1 MKIGGSAPRPRE
13 HKYLML
19 NPGQLAP
26 HPENVRQRYIE
37 SEVEEMAVSIRARGG
52 VIQALEVVPSGKP
65 GTWWVVAGNKRLLAA
80 RRLGKDAPPLKCEP
94 VEADRAQQL
103 LDMAIENFVRSDP
116 NPVDEAA
123 HYQRMIGTGLTV
135 RDISKRTGIAEF
147 RIRQRLLIARLDPP
161 IQELMAARKL
171 PHGPPVC
178 DALLTITDSRARV
191 KLAARLAKNPNTNTK
206 TIVSACRRLLEAGA
220 EGERL
225 ETPSTDLGLPGGA
238 PKAPATWGQVRATA
252 RAVCGTCDLRQS
264 RLTAAGNPAWSLI
277 VHAAEEECAGCA
289 VGHIRM
295 VCNNCPLP
303 AFLRRLSGKEAPG
316 K

>member
-1 MKIGGSAPRPRE
+1 MSASRSRPLE
-13 HKYLML
+13 HRYLL
-19 NPGQLAP
+19 LRPGKLEP

-37 SEVEEMAVSIRARGG
+37 SEVEEMAASIRARGG
-52 VIQALEVVPSGKP
+52 VIQALEIVPSGKP

-80 RRLGKDAPPLKCEP
+80 QRLGKDCPPLKCEP

-123 HYQRMIGTGLTV
+123 HYQRMIDAGLSV
-135 RDISKRTGIAEF
+135 RDISRRTGIAEF
-147 RIRQRLLIARLDPP
+147 KIRVRLKVAMLDKP
-161 IQELMAARKL
+161 IQDLMAAGKL
-171 PHGPPVC
+171 PHGAPVS
-178 DALLTITDSRARV
+178 DALLTITDRRARV
-191 KLAARLAKNPNTNTK
+191 RLAERLAKNPNVNTK
-206 TIVSACRRLLEAGA
+206 TITAACQRLLEAGI
-220 EGERL
+220 EREPL
-225 ETPSTDLGLPGGA
+225 ENPAMDLGLPGGA
-238 PKAPATWGQVRATA
+238 PKASAAWAQVRATA

-264 RLTAAGNPAWSLI
+264 RLAAAGNPAWSLI

-303 AFLRRLSGKEAPG
+303 AFLRRLNGKEAPG